1 MTLLWPL
8 HARAVQNSVR
18 LSSSLQI
25 LHEDLYESIYFSGL
39 PANAKAPNQKVGFI
53 GHNGSVS
60 TNLTLTVSDTCVQ
73 EDSYLLEVRF
83 NLLAN
88 VTASGAGIAYIVD
101 SPPDSSRTALVMVDL
116 GTGECWRRL
125 ESHPTTLPVE
135 GTVPSYDGT
144 PFYPTPNGVYRSNGL
159 YGIELSHYG
168 DTLYYHAQSSDYLYS
183 ISTANLNS
191 PNTSTNAVV
200 AVQEWG
206 QKGGKANG
214 FASDSNGMLYLAM
227 PESNA
232 IYLWNTTT
240 GRAEPYVRDPRSV
253 YPERAFVSFCDGYIY
268 WIATQLQYQPAWN
281 GGVGALFLYPMVS
294 FVNLVL
300 IRLHSNADGRQY
312 PGLILRSLLPN
323 NATAN
328 IFLGPGDP
336 TGNGCLAGVS

>member
-1 MTLLWPL
+1 M
-8 HARAVQNSVR
+8 
-18 LSSSLQI
+18 
-25 LHEDLYESIYFSGL
+25 
-39 PANAKAPNQKVGFI
+39 GFI

-60 TNLTLTVSDTCVQ
+60 SNVTLTVSDSCVR

-88 VTASGAGIAYIVD
+88 VTASGAGLAYIAD
-101 SPPDSSRTALVMVDL
+101 SPPDSNQTALIIVDL
-116 GTGECWRRL
+116 GTGDCWRRL

-135 GTVPSYDGT
+135 GAVPSYDGV
-144 PFYPTPNGVYRSNGL
+144 PFYPTPNSVYRSNGL
-159 YGIELSHYG
+159 YGIELSYYG

-183 ISTANLNS
+183 VPTAYLNS
-191 PNTSTNAVV
+191 PNASTDDLV
-200 AVQEWG
+200 VQEWG

-214 FASDSNGMLYLAM
+214 FASDSNGILYLTM

-281 GGVGALFLYPMVS
+281 GGVGTFSFPVRVACDILLIENLLRCRWTSVPGADFEVS
-294 FVNLVL
+294 SSQQ
-300 IRLHSNADGRQY
+300 RDCEH
-312 PGLILRSLLPN
+312 
-323 NATAN
+323 
-328 IFLGPGDP
+328 FLG
-336 TGNGCLAGVS
+336 TW